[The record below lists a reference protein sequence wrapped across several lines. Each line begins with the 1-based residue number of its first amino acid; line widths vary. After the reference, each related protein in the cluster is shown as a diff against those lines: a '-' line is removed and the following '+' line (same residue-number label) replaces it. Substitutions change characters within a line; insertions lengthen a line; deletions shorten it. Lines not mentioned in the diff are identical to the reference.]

1 MIDFMKEANELNEDL
16 LKDRRYLHQNP
27 EIGMNLPKTT
37 KYIRERLAEVGIEA
51 EEIIPNGLV
60 AVIGKKEGKTI
71 LLRSDMDAL
80 PMHEENDLPFR
91 SKENKAHMCGH
102 DMHMTMLLGAAR
114 LLKKYEDKLNGQV
127 KLMFQPGE
135 ETFEGALA
143 MIEAGLLESP
153 KPDVGFGIHMS
164 LEDEVNNFY
173 YSKNH
178 ILASCDGFEIT
189 IKGKSCHGAMPNFGV
204 DPINVGVHIYLAF
217 QELLARE
224 VPALETAI
232 LTLGQF
238 TSGSSTNIIPDS
250 ATLKGTLRTHNP
262 QVRENLLGRMKDIIE
277 SVAKTYRAEA
287 EYKVL
292 SDVPA
297 AYVDPSFLDEIIG
310 YAKDINHDFKFTEA
324 PRLTASDDY
333 AYITEL
339 LPSAYVQ
346 LCAKT
351 PGNPFP
357 LHNPKAVLDE
367 KVLPLGAAVHA
378 HTAFYWLKNN

>member
-1 MIDFMKEANELNEDL
+1 MIDFMREANELNEEL
-16 LKDRRYLHQNP
+16 IKDRRYLHQNP
-27 EIGMNLPKTT
+27 EIGMSLPKTS
-37 KYIRERLAEVGIEA
+37 KYIKDRLAEVGIEA
-51 EEIIPNGLV
+51 KEIIPNGLV

-80 PMHEENDLPFR
+80 PMNEDNDLSFKSEEN
-91 SKENKAHMCGH
+91 AHMCGH

-114 LLKKYEDKLNGQV
+114 LLKRHEDELEGQV

-143 MIEAGLLESP
+143 MIDAGILESP
-153 KPDVGFGIHMS
+153 KPDVAFAIHMS

-173 YSKNH
+173 YNKNH
-178 ILASCDGFEIT
+178 ILASCDGFEIN

-232 LTLGQF
+232 LTFGQF

-250 ATLKGTLRTHNP
+250 AILKGTLRTHNP
-262 QVRENLLGRMKDIIE
+262 EVRENLLGRMKDIIQ

-287 EYKVL
+287 EYKTL
-292 SDVPA
+292 SDVPS

-310 YAKDINHDFKFTEA
+310 YARNINHNFIFTEA

-333 AYITEL
+333 AYVAEKIPT
-339 LPSAYVQ
+339 AYVQ

-357 LHNPKAVLDE
+357 LHNPKAVFDE
-367 KVLPLGAAVHA
+367 GVLPLGAAVHA
-378 HTAFYWLKNN
+378 HTAFNWLKNN